1 MEVEELPDK
10 LFLQV
15 MEAILHIGE
24 ECVMGTDAMRVYLTF
39 FNEDGCLSD
48 FNSKEE
54 L

>member
-15 MEAILHIGE
+15 KEAILHIGE
-24 ECVMGTDAMRVYLTF
+24 ECVMCTDAMRVYLTF
-39 FNEDGCLSD
+39 FNEDGCLSV
-48 FNSKEE
+48 NSKEE